1 VELEI
6 KISADEVEEIIANHI
21 KNHVLFNYSMGKIIR
36 VRGGSYSGNLSAVV
50 TIEDAPID
58 AAKET

>member
-1 VELEI
+1 MKIEIDENEL
-6 KISADEVEEIIANHI
+6 VEIIRQWCHANLGI
-21 KNHVLFNYSMGKIIR
+21 TLYEGRDIR
-36 VRGGSYSGNLSAVV
+36 ISSKSYHSLAAVV

>member
-1 VELEI
+1 MRVEL
-6 KISADEVEEIIANHI
+6 DEKELV
-21 KNHVLFNYSMGKIIR
+21 KIIKAYFMENFGVHITHGKDIR
-36 VRGGSYSGNLSAVV
+36 ISSKSYQSLAAVV

>member
-1 VELEI
+1 MRIEL
-6 KISADEVEEIIANHI
+6 DEKELVEIIRGWCQANLGI
-21 KNHVLFNYSMGKIIR
+21 ALADGKDISIASK
-36 VRGGSYSGNLSAVV
+36 SYQALSAVV